1 MRIEAIQDVN
11 RPQYTHM
18 DMPVQGRLTSSLP
31 FVSLVGW
38 RAVAICFIGP
48 AYFWIRNEAMNL
60 DQSSY
65 ETVADETLGRLLD
78 AIEETLGDSLDID
91 IEEGILTIELLSGG
105 KYVINKHFHQRQIWV
120 SSPVSGAS
128 HFAYD
133 AKAEQWLS
141 TRGEES
147 LSALLA
153 RELSAVTGT
162 PIDLS

>member
-1 MRIEAIQDVN
+1 
-11 RPQYTHM
+11 
-18 DMPVQGRLTSSLP
+18 
-31 FVSLVGW
+31 
-38 RAVAICFIGP
+38 
-48 AYFWIRNEAMNL
+48 MNL
-60 DQSSY
+60 DQSTY

-128 HFAYD
+128 HFAYN